1 MTQPAVCLLGEAA
14 KTGFSI
20 VNVNQKQAIDN
31 RLEMGSHIRTEAVM
45 TQYRMTTGSD
55 DADAATLAILN
66 AETDADYGAFTSNY
80 GSFGFDLPYL
90 LGRVT
95 PLAELRRLASDLR
108 LLHATLLTGDFSEE
122 NPPPSGLVTSPFYV
136 AFNLWLFPEEE
147 RPGFSAMF
155 ATHSLYCFLGHEIIC
170 RALESRL
177 FLVCERCHAFHR
189 ASRPDKRFCSGRCRT
204 ADCRERADE
213 ASAIAGGRSGV
224 ESPST
229 RPQRSARWLGAL

>member
-20 VNVNQKQAIDN
+20 VDINQKQAIDN
-31 RLEMGSHIRTEAVM
+31 RLEMGSHIRTEAAM
-45 TQYRMTTGSD
+45 TRYRMTTGSD
-55 DADAATLAILN
+55 EADAATLAIMN

-80 GSFGFDLPYL
+80 GSLRSEHHYL
-90 LGRVT
+90 GGLCS

-108 LLHATLLTGDFSEE
+108 LLHAALLAGNFSEA
-122 NPPPSGLVTSPFYV
+122 NPPPTGIVTSPFYV

-155 ATHSLYCFLGHEIIC
+155 ATHSLYCFLGHEIIR

-204 ADCRERADE
+204 ANCREMADE
-213 ASAIAGGRSGV
+213 ALAIAGGRSGV
-224 ESPST
+224 EAPST